1 MANSNVQQTTL
12 ARYYAPSEILNI
24 FKGKLNADYYA
35 SRQGQLRV
43 YMQGLF
49 VLGKGQV
56 YQGYCFDFI
65 KDMSS
70 NSYLSIKI
78 PLNLRSQLKVNSLV
92 NVAGILEYNVQN
104 AYSSIQLILEVT
116 WAETV
121 QVNAVSKEDLRRNEL
136 LLQKNRSTRK
146 NVDTLL
152 ESILYEDKKPMVG
165 IIIAETAITETD
177 FNRGLNAAA
186 REKIQF
192 VRHRCSFARPAEL
205 MNVLRQMDAK
215 GFHAIAL
222 VRGGGNEKDW
232 GALDNLEVLQTIVQM
247 KTPVISAVGHP
258 DEKAFIKNL
267 VDKVLEVPFAL
278 GSYFSNMVN
287 EVIEQRAKSK
297 AALVNEV
304 KKQYEEELT
313 QARKQNATLTNQMKA
328 LTKAQEDG
336 QKLHDEQLRKANEQN
351 TELQKSL
358 DKINNSITELT
369 KKNAEYAKQVAKA
382 SSRIEELEGEL
393 KSRPNWFI
401 VIIFSALSAAIAI
414 YIFTQTHIVL

>member
-43 YMQGLF
+43 YMQGVF
-49 VLGKGQV
+49 VPGKGQM
-56 YQGYCFDFI
+56 YQGYYFDWL
-65 KDMSS
+65 KDTSS
-70 NSYLSIKI
+70 NSYLNIKVPI
-78 PLNLRSQLKVNSLV
+78 CLRTQLKANSLI

-116 WAETV
+116 LAETV
-121 QVNAVSKEDLRRNEL
+121 QVNAVSQEDIKRNEL

-146 NVDTLL
+146 NVDMLL
-152 ESILYEDKKPMVG
+152 ESILYEDKKPVIG
-165 IIIAETAITETD
+165 VIIAETAITETD

-232 GALDNLEVLQTIVQM
+232 GALDNLDVLQTIVQM
-247 KTPVISAVGHP
+247 KTPIISAVGHP

-287 EVIEQRAKSK
+287 EVIEQRTKSK

-401 VIIFSALSAAIAI
+401 VMIFSALSAAIAI